1 MTGAALSRAA
11 LLIAVVALAACS
23 KDGKVREPAELTD
36 IVNPQVKADTV
47 WTARAGDGSGDYT
60 GMLQLAVGED
70 AVFAADIKGRVFA
83 FEPASGKRIWQA
95 DTDARVI
102 SGPTVAGN
110 AVLVG
115 SMEGQIIALKRA
127 DGGSYWSTSVSSEAL
142 APPVSDGTLVV
153 ARAGDGRIYAMSAV
167 SGKNV
172 WMFDRSV
179 PNLTLRGLG
188 EPVIA
193 GSLAFVGMDNGRVA
207 ALRMLDGQPLW
218 EQLIAAP
225 TGRNELERLT
235 DVDAALVL
243 DGGDLFAASYG
254 GEVARVDGDTGQVL
268 WRREVK
274 SYAGLTLADN
284 LIVVADEAGVV
295 WGLDINTGAAA
306 WKNED
311 LKYRKLSPPAFLDGR
326 VVVGDFEGYLHWLD
340 GKDGRLIARSRAGSD
355 PIRTAPVVSNG
366 LLYVLNTSGRIA
378 ALKVN

>member
-1 MTGAALSRAA
+1 MMRRSA
-11 LLIAVVALAACS
+11 LLVAAAVLAACS
-23 KDGKVREPAELTD
+23 SDGKVREPAELTD
-36 IVNPQVKADTV
+36 IVNPALKTQSV
-47 WTARAGDGSGDYT
+47 WNTTAGEGSGDYS
-60 GMLQLAVGED
+60 GMLQLAVAED
-70 AVFAADIKGRVFA
+70 AVFAADVEGRVFA
-83 FEPASGKRIWQA
+83 FDPASGKRIWQTE
-95 DTDARVI
+95 TDARVI

-127 DGGSYWSTSVSSEAL
+127 DGTAYWTSNVSSEAL

-153 ARAGDGRIYAMSAV
+153 ARSGDGRIHAMSAV

-172 WMFDRSV
+172 WMFDRGV

-243 DGGDLFAASYG
+243 EDGDVFAASYG

-274 SYAGLTLADN
+274 SYAGMALAGN
-284 LIVVADEAGVV
+284 LVVVADEAGVV
-295 WGLDINTGAAA
+295 WALDVDTGAAA

-311 LKYRKLSPPAFLDGR
+311 LKYRKLSPPAVLEGH

-340 GKDGRLIARSRAGSD
+340 ARDGRLIARSSAGGD
-355 PIRTAPVVSNG
+355 PIRTAPVASPGG
-366 LLYVLNTSGRIA
+366 LLYVLNTSGRVT
-378 ALKVN
+378 ALKIN

>member
-1 MTGAALSRAA
+1 MRAA
-11 LLIAVVALAACS
+11 LPRSALLVAAVVLAACS
-23 KDGKVREPAELTD
+23 SDGKVREPAELID
-36 IVNPQVKADTV
+36 IVNPALKTQSV
-47 WTARAGDGSGDYT
+47 WNASAGEGSGDYS
-60 GMLQLAVGED
+60 GMLRLAVAED
-70 AVFAADIKGRVFA
+70 AVFAADVEGRVFA
-83 FEPASGKRIWQA
+83 FDPADGKRIWQT

-115 SMEGQIIALKRA
+115 SMEGQIVALKRA
-127 DGGSYWSTSVSSEAL
+127 DGTAYWTSNVSSEAL

-153 ARAGDGRIYAMSAV
+153 ARSGDGRIYAMSAV

-172 WMFDRSV
+172 WMFDRGV

-193 GSLAFVGMDNGRVA
+193 GSLAFVGMDNGRVV

-243 DGGDLFAASYG
+243 EDGDVFAASYG

-274 SYAGLTLADN
+274 SYAGMALSGN
-284 LIVVADEAGVV
+284 LVVVADEAGVV
-295 WGLDINTGAAA
+295 WALDINTGAAA

-311 LKYRKLSPPAFLDGR
+311 LKYRKLSPPAVLDGH

-340 GKDGRLIARSRAGSD
+340 AKDGRLVARSRVGSD
-355 PIRTAPVVSNG
+355 PIRTAPVAAGG
-366 LLYVLNTSGRIA
+366 LLYVLNTSGRVT